1 MDADSFA
8 VRDVLDERQ
17 EFLKSGRPSPLDG
30 VRTYRDEVVG
40 ILEGRE
46 GVLFAVKFKGE
57 CPGYGVTVNWLSD
70 QSYGSHCGF
79 RIWIYNDNRFR

>member
-1 MDADSFA
+1 MEVGYSCHIGKDASARMFGECSAVDADSFA

-46 GVLFAVKFKGE
+46 GVLFAVKLEG
-57 CPGYGVTVNWLSD
+57 
-70 QSYGSHCGF
+70 
-79 RIWIYNDNRFR
+79 